1 MQHPDRQLPAHGG
14 GRNRLQY
21 ETSPYLLQHADNPV
35 DWFPWSDEAFH
46 KASDEDKPI
55 FLSIGYSSCHW
66 CHVME
71 DESFRDAQVASLLN
85 ASFVAIKVDREE
97 RPDVDQAYMAIAQA
111 VTGQGGWPLTVI
123 MTPDK
128 VPFYLATYLPRQSVS
143 GQVGLLQLLP
153 YVTQHWEDAVLRSEI
168 IASGTNIVSATQSM
182 LAPRDGDGGFPQDA
196 AARAFAELA
205 ETFDALYGG
214 FGEAPKF
221 PTPARLSFLLGY
233 WRDTGSSR
241 ALGMVTKTLDAMR
254 SGGIYDHLDSG
265 FHRYSVDRRW
275 EVPHFEKMLYDQS
288 LLALAYLDAY
298 LATGT
303 PLYAD
308 TVRQVLGYV
317 LRRLRLPEGA
327 FYCSEDADTTEGE
340 GAYYL
345 WTLKELHEALD
356 APALNVVLA
365 SLGIRPDD
373 SRLGGD
379 RPFVLAFTNPPAVV
393 AEALSMPSL
402 EVDAALQRAMGL
414 LLSAREKRVPVMVDD
429 KVLADWN
436 GMTISALARAGRA
449 LDLGQFV
456 QAAEHAADFVMTAM
470 MSGDVLMHAWKDG
483 RASVPGFLDDYASM
497 AQGMMELYQSTH
509 RVQHLRTAIRLAE
522 QMIEVFW
529 DAEQGGFNQTGRH
542 GEGLVVSVK
551 PVYDGA
557 LPSGNA
563 VAGTVVAWLA
573 RLTERADF
581 AAVAERL
588 FATFGPLVN
597 AMPGQYTSL
606 IMAYRLHSG
615 EVYVT
620 DVVGSE
626 ESPATVSLLHAA
638 GKMYAPT
645 QFLLHAR
652 DGQER
657 RDLEGL
663 LPVARGHTTREG
675 ASVAYVCNRNMC
687 LEPTDDPAV
696 LRGLLGWTEGKKN
709 AA

>member
-1 MQHPDRQLPAHGG
+1 MQHPDRQLPASGG
-14 GRNRLQY
+14 ARNRLQY

-35 DWFPWSDEAFH
+35 DWFPWSDEAFR

-71 DESFRDAQVASLLN
+71 DESFRDAQVASLLS

-97 RPDVDQAYMAIAQA
+97 RPDVDQAYMAMAQA
-111 VTGQGGWPLTVI
+111 VTGHGGWPLTVI

-153 YVTQHWEDAVLRSEI
+153 YVSQHWEDADLRSEI
-168 IASGTNIVSATQSM
+168 IASGRNVVSATQSM
-182 LAPRDGDGGFPQDA
+182 MAPRGVDEGFPQDA
-196 AARAFAELA
+196 AARAFSELA
-205 ETFDALYGG
+205 ETFDAVYGG

-275 EVPHFEKMLYDQS
+275 GVPHFEKMLYDQS

-317 LRRLRLPEGA
+317 LRRLRSPEGA
-327 FYCSEDADTTEGE
+327 FHCAEDADTAEGE

-345 WTLKELHEALD
+345 WTLKEMSEVLD
-356 APALNVVLA
+356 APALRVVLA
-365 SLGIRPDD
+365 SMGIRPDD
-373 SRLGGD
+373 NRLRGD
-379 RPFVLAFTNPPAVV
+379 RPFVLAFSNPPAVV
-393 AEALSMPSL
+393 AEALSMSPA
-402 EVDAALQRAMGL
+402 EVGAVLQRASESL
-414 LLSAREKRVPVMVDD
+414 LAAREERVPVMVDD

-436 GMTISALARAGRA
+436 GTTISALARAGRA
-449 LDLGQFV
+449 LDLEELT
-456 QAAEHAADFVMTAM
+456 QAAERAADFVITEM
-470 MSGDVLMHAWKDG
+470 MSDNVLMHTYKG
-483 RASVPGFLDDYASM
+483 GKASVPGFLDDYASM
-497 AQGMMELYQSTH
+497 AQGMLELYQSTH
-509 RVQHLRTAIRLAE
+509 RVRHLRTAIHVAE
-522 QMIEVFW
+522 RMVELFW
-529 DAEQGGFNQTGRH
+529 DAEQGGFNQIGRH
-542 GEGLVVSVK
+542 GEELVVSVK

-557 LPSGNA
+557 QPSGNA

-573 RLTERADF
+573 RLTERADL
-581 AAVAERL
+581 ASVTERL
-588 FATFGPLVN
+588 FSTFGPMVN

-606 IMAYRLHSG
+606 LIAYRLHSG
-615 EVYVT
+615 DVYLT
-620 DVVGSE
+620 DIVGSD
-626 ESPATVSLLHAA
+626 ESLATVSLLRAA
-638 GKMYAPT
+638 GKLYAPT
-645 QFLLHAR
+645 QFVLYAHGEL
-652 DGQER
+652 DR
-657 RDLEGL
+657 RDLEEL

-675 ASVAYVCNRNMC
+675 ASVAYVCNRSMC
-687 LEPTDDPAV
+687 LEPTGDPAV
-696 LRGLLGWTEGKKN
+696 LRGLLG
-709 AA
+709 